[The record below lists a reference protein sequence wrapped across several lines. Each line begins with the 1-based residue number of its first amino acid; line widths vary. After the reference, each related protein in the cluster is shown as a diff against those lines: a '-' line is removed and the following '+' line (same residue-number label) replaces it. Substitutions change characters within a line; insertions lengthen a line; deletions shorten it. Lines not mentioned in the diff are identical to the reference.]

1 MVRVNGEKSHLIK
14 PFQLFAIFEHL
25 KKERFSPAPEIKLS
39 ESNFYFKEN
48 KGTMKNY
55 LLKTCLV
62 FMALFT
68 VLTFSQTG
76 DAQVRRNR
84 QRVSKQQVED
94 LLKRIEERSDKFTNA
109 LNKSLDRSRLD
120 GSRSED
126 NIVVIA
132 RRLENATDEL
142 RREFDHH
149 DSHAE
154 NAAEVRKVINS
165 ARAVNRIMTRRSFS
179 RQAEN
184 SWVNLR
190 SEINALAALYRIGA
204 I

>member
-1 MVRVNGEKSHLIK
+1 
-14 PFQLFAIFEHL
+14 
-25 KKERFSPAPEIKLS
+25 
-39 ESNFYFKEN
+39 
-48 KGTMKNY
+48 MKNY
-55 LLKTCLV
+55 LLKTCLA
-62 FMALFT
+62 FFAMFT
-68 VLTFSQTG
+68 VLAFSQTS
-76 DAQVRRNR
+76 DAQTRRYK
-84 QRVSKQQVED
+84 QRVSKQQVEN

-132 RRLENATDEL
+132 RQLENATDEL
-142 RREFDHH
+142 RREFDHR

-165 ARAVNRIMTRRSFS
+165 ARAVNRIMLRRSFS

-184 SWVNLR
+184 TWVNLR